1 MDNKNKTLDFN
12 EDSFDISAHKRAAMA
27 LSRKK
32 ADAKRTKR
40 NISFGKVLLTIVAL
54 VAFILLFFGIMN
66 LLGLGPV
73 PVG

>member
-1 MDNKNKTLDFN
+1 MDNKNKTLDFS

-32 ADAKRTKR
+32 ADVKRAKR

-73 PVG
+73 PAG